1 MSQNSLNEAIS
12 EVRLEQCNPQAENRM
27 FKTCHDH
34 RAFSV
39 FDSVYMEQMMVAF
52 GQWTWVHLM
61 WAHNAIGHV
70 TRVGSS

>member
-1 MSQNSLNEAIS
+1 MVMDL
-12 EVRLEQCNPQAENRM
+12 EVNTTFALQYGQYS
-27 FKTCHDH
+27 

>member
-1 MSQNSLNEAIS
+1 MRRYDTGNSEDRDDSNQNDDNNGTA
-12 EVRLEQCNPQAENRM
+12 
-27 FKTCHDH
+27 T

-39 FDSVYMEQMMVAF
+39 FDSVCMEQMMVAF